1 MLIYQLNTAIMND
14 EDEHQL
20 PIPCPDKRC
29 HFIFDYNSRI
39 SWSIFIFFSP
49 METRINTPQFRLIYL
64 PTSLIT
70 L

>member
-49 METRINTPQFRLIYL
+49 METGMNITEFSVIYL
-64 PTSLIT
+64 IST
-70 L
+70 LMMS